1 MNEQLRAEMQRL
13 AVRCSDAAQGHGL
26 TVKPD
31 YAAGPPGWPE
41 TLALQFAGSAGDLT
55 LLFSSQMAEGEL
67 QWRCVLGSLQ
77 GHRQELA
84 PWKHALLQDLATRFP
99 RYPQV
104 AADLRL
110 AAKTFA
116 PMKPGLAVA

>member
-13 AVRCSDAAQGHGL
+13 AVRCSDAAKDHGL
-26 TVKPD
+26 TVKTD
-31 YAAGPPGWPE
+31 YSAGPAGWPE
-41 TLALQFAGSAGDLT
+41 TMALQFAGSAGDLT
-55 LLFSSQMAEGEL
+55 LLFSSQMADGQL

-84 PWKHALLQDLATRFP
+84 PWKHALLRDLAARFP
-99 RYPQV
+99 RHPQV
-104 AADLRL
+104 AADIQL

-116 PMKPGLAVA
+116 PVAYQASA